1 MRALIVADGDAP
13 DRAAL
18 DAAWPGWSDGITLV
32 VAADGGAAGAV
43 AMGMRPDLVVG
54 DADSVDPALVAR
66 LGAEGAVVETSPAE
80 KDETDTELA
89 LLAALRRGATE
100 LVLVGALG
108 GPRLDHALANVW
120 LLAHPG
126 LAGRRATIL
135 EPTIRLLVLRAPA
148 GDGGPVTARLDGPVG
163 SVVSLI
169 PMADVAGVTTT
180 GLRYPLEDE
189 PLPAGPARGI
199 SNVRTDPSAAVSV
212 RRGLLLILEAPATLA
227 P

>member
-18 DAAWPGWSDGITLV
+18 DAAWPGWSDGIGLV
-32 VAADGGAAGAV
+32 VAADGGAAGAL
-43 AMGMRPDLVVG
+43 AIGLRPDLVVG
-54 DADSVDPALVAR
+54 DADSVDPALLAR
-66 LGAEGAVVETSPAE
+66 LRAEGVAIETSPAD

-89 LLAALRRGATE
+89 LTSALRRGATDV
-100 LVLVGALG
+100 VLVGALG

-126 LAGRRATIL
+126 LAGRRAAIL
-135 EPTIRLLVLRAPA
+135 EPSIRLRVLRAPA
-148 GDGGPVTARLDGPVG
+148 GDGGPVTASLDGPIG

-169 PMADVAGVTTT
+169 AMADVAGVTTA
-180 GLRYPLEDE
+180 GLRFALHDE

-199 SNVRTDPSAAVSV
+199 SNVRVEPTASVSV
-212 RRGLLLILEAPATLA
+212 RRGLLLVLEAPATLGA
-227 P
+227 